1 MSDLIS
7 RKAAIDA
14 IAEHLGIP
22 AANWKDIAK
31 EWLKDLPTAQPEPSQ
46 IACDIATILD
56 NEQDMRV
63 ILKNAQPERMRGR
76 WIEIQAPDSDGNGLY
91 ECSVCHRG
99 EVHVPI
105 VEVPFCWHCGAYM
118 KED

>member
-7 RKAAIDA
+7 RADA
-14 IAEHLGIP
+14 I
-22 AANWKDIAK
+22 
-31 EWLKDLPTAQPEPSQ
+31 SV
-46 IACDIATILD
+46 LD
-56 NEQDMRV
+56 NFTQTDTLGHTPRQIVEA
-63 ILKNAQPERMRGR
+63 LPSAQPERMRGR

-91 ECSVCHRG
+91 ECSICHRG

-118 KED
+118 REEQDETD